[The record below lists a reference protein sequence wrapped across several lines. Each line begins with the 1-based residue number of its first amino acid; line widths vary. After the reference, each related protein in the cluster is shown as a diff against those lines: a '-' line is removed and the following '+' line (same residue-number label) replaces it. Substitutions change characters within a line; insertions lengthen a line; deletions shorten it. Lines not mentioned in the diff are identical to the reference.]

1 MRNSHTIFF
10 WIIYFF
16 SISLHQEKKNEM
28 SLRTKEQLEEL
39 YAKSRERQAK
49 KRKKRRRFII
59 LDIETA
65 GMDGTNA
72 FDADEMYKKL
82 RELLTTDNERYE
94 RDNSVK

>member
-1 MRNSHTIFF
+1 
-10 WIIYFF
+10 
-16 SISLHQEKKNEM
+16 M

-49 KRKKRRRFII
+49 KRKKRRRLSRFII

-72 FDADEMYKKL
+72 FSPDEMYKEL
-82 RELLTTDNERYE
+82 RELLTTHNERYE

>member
-1 MRNSHTIFF
+1 
-10 WIIYFF
+10 
-16 SISLHQEKKNEM
+16 M

-49 KRKKRRRFII
+49 KCKKRRRLSRFIT

-65 GMDGTNA
+65 GMNGANA
-72 FDADEMYKKL
+72 FDADEMYNKL
-82 RELLTTDNERYE
+82 RELLNGNERYE

>member
-72 FDADEMYKKL
+72 FSPDEMYNKL
-82 RELLTTDNERYE
+82 RKLLNR
-94 RDNSVK
+94 